1 MMTSLTASSVNL
13 AFGPCIF
20 DIVQFLDK
28 PSMSDIISYVLQ
40 VIFTLLVTSYDSS
53 RVTYSC

>member
-1 MMTSLTASSVNL
+1 MTSLTASSVNL